1 MLPHFSP
8 FSLPQ
13 VKPEKF
19 TPKKSKRKEEVGH
32 IEPRP
37 VKQKI
42 SLVCQTR
49 RVPCANLFFCIFK
62 KSICKNVYN
71 IMYIYIYMCTN
82 LTTFSQCEPGKYK
95 LDTYNTYTHTHTHT
109 YTQIQITKRNR
120 YLQAW
125 PHLIGSCKKRNYL
138 KAKNNQKKSCLPQIP
153 PHSSICSLI
162 LICRR

>member
-49 RVPCANLFFCIFK
+49 RVPCANLFFAYLK
-62 KSICKNVYN
+62 RAYVKMYN
-71 IMYIYIYMCTN
+71 IYMCTN

-95 LDTYNTYTHTHTHT
+95 LDTYNTYTHIHSNTNNKKKQVSSSMTPPNW
-109 YTQIQITKRNR
+109 K
-120 YLQAW
+120 LQ
-125 PHLIGSCKKRNYL
+125 KKEL
-138 KAKNNQKKSCLPQIP
+138 PESKKQPKKSCLPQIP